1 MTLRPAPWCA
11 DQEKCLVS
19 LGGEAEKRVGDPGGD
34 DGKSPRQTR
43 TPQAG
48 AGGGVREWIV

>member
-34 DGKSPRQTR
+34 DGKSRRQIR